1 MRLMRLIGAVLVPA
15 TWMGFH
21 PSPTWAD
28 ATAWSTNAAACVP
41 VSTSG
46 LSVTAGAVTAGAG
59 VTATLYCGITR
70 SALSAGFNHIEL
82 TYKGGGLPPLEPQSA
97 MAQTADVNRIA
108 DLFLRGFA
116 TAELI
121 ELSKATGAETVKC
134 GVRSKSS
141 SVIATE
147 KQICNNSSVDF
158 NQNFYYLRIVIRS
171 GFIGGQD
178 VTIYGGSLTAS

>member
-1 MRLMRLIGAVLVPA
+1 
-15 TWMGFH
+15 
-21 PSPTWAD
+21 
-28 ATAWSTNAAACVP
+28 
-41 VSTSG
+41 
-46 LSVTAGAVTAGAG
+46 
-59 VTATLYCGITR
+59 
-70 SALSAGFNHIEL
+70 
-82 TYKGGGLPPLEPQSA
+82 